1 MKKFEMPEIQVEV
14 FAVEDVITTS
24 YYETENEN
32 DLPISPAYIPI
43 SDL

>member
-24 YYETENEN
+24 LVTGGENQ
-32 DLPISPAYIPI
+32 LPLS
-43 SDL
+43 